1 MLTTSLVFWNETM
14 RKNLEVCLNADSHIQ
29 LADNV
34 KTAFTAGAS
43 RIELCST
50 MQLEGLTPSAT
61 AMTIAAHAMPSEGE
75 LLIMI
80 RPVANQFIVDATILK
95 LMLTQIAHAA
105 HAGATGVVFGALN
118 ANDVDIAATTALIAC
133 AHKYNLATTFHR
145 AFDCIEDSEQA
156 IGLLTELGID
166 RILTNGTKWT
176 DDKGVMQGLNHIQTI
191 ISHAN
196 DHIEI
201 VIGGGVTTD
210 NASTLWQ
217 LANNNLV
224 SLHAYSGVHNKDGWM
239 DPLLINAILNQ
250 RTNEQAK
257 ND

>member
-1 MLTTSLVFWNETM
+1 MG
-14 RKNLEVCLNADSHIQ
+14 KNLEICLNADDHIQ

-61 AMTIAAHAMPSEGE
+61 AMTIAAHAMPSQGE

-133 AHKYNLATTFHR
+133 AHKYNLVTTFHR
-145 AFDCIEDSEQA
+145 AFDCIEDSEKA
-156 IGLLTELGID
+156 IALLTELGVD

-176 DDKGVMQGLNHIQTI
+176 DNKGVMQGLNHLQTI
-191 ISHAN
+191 INHAN

-201 VIGGGVTTD
+201 VIGGGVTID

-217 LANNNLV
+217 LTNNNLV
-224 SLHAYSGVHNKDGWM
+224 SLHAYSSVHNKDGCV

-250 RTNEQAK
+250 RTNKQAK